1 MNAARNVLGLALLTA
16 IVGLTLATAY
26 IHFWVGGTMLLL
38 NAAGYLALAVLVVG
52 SALRYRRALPLL
64 LMALAGYAAATI
76 VGWAVMG
83 PYFDVAYLAK
93 AIELVLIGLIAIQL
107 LRTRVE
113 TGEAIRWAGSH
124 ASATLGMLP
133 RRASS
138 GSVPAARG
146 EE

>member
-1 MNAARNVLGLALLTA
+1 MNAARKVLWFALLAA

-26 IHFWVGGTMLLL
+26 IHFWVGGTLLLL
-38 NAAGYLALAVLVVG
+38 NAAGYLAMAVLVVG
-52 SALRYRRALPLL
+52 SVLGYRRALPLL
-64 LMALAGYAAATI
+64 LMALAGYAAVTI
-76 VGWAVMG
+76 AGWAVMG

-113 TGEAIRWAGSH
+113 TGQAIRWAKSH
-124 ASATLGMLP
+124 VSATLGMLP